1 MRNLI
6 FLLALISAFFVS
18 AEPDMDDLRSP
29 KVEPMTTYQCIN
41 TSYPRVE
48 SLDEC
53 LAIYKQSPANESP
66 DGCETLY
73 KIDPAFSTSTKYSL
87 TVRKQRKSSSPP
99 YACTSYSPYS
109 FKLIISDEQI
119 TETKSCPPNGM
130 PLHKIDVFDSM
141 GQHMCAKEL
150 ESEPEPE
157 KDPDCPDPTDNDP
170 FVFGSGGGQTSV
182 CFPAGNGRQC
192 EIKTDSNGGY
202 YIPISYGSAEPTTC
216 IPDPDPEP
224 KPEPEPT
231 PDPEKPDDKDDPTPT
246 PDPDNPE
253 PPKDADDSDQTDI
266 LDAVNQVNDN
276 LNVINDNMNLG
287 IETHNER
294 LDRMAKETQNS
305 NELLGSIKQ
314 NTASTTLNTGK
325 TILEIGKTNTILE
338 GVKTVQT
345 EGVKLH
351 VEGVKLLDEIKENT
365 KKDDFTFTSGGRMAG
380 GLDSVFTFE
389 EMAQFDKFIESA
401 EKRRF
406 KLIDDIKKET
416 ETLFTIDPN
425 LNSQYEQRLETIK
438 GVQVDLG
445 LSRFSDFFKLI
456 APAILL
462 AGTLTGLYILLG
474 SNRE

>member
-1 MRNLI
+1 
-6 FLLALISAFFVS
+6 
-18 AEPDMDDLRSP
+18 
-29 KVEPMTTYQCIN
+29 
-41 TSYPRVE
+41 
-48 SLDEC
+48 
-53 LAIYKQSPANESP
+53 
-66 DGCETLY
+66 LY
-73 KIDPAFSTSTKYSL
+73 KIAVPIQPQPTDPSEPTF
-87 TVRKQRKSSSPP
+87 
-99 YACTSYSPYS
+99 
-109 FKLIISDEQI
+109 
-119 TETKSCPPNGM
+119 
-130 PLHKIDVFDSM
+130 
-141 GQHMCAKEL
+141 MCAKPLGDEP
-150 ESEPEPE
+150 EPEPE

-182 CFPAGNGRQC
+182 CFPAPNGRQC
-192 EIKTDSNGGY
+192 EIKTDAYGGY
-202 YIPISYGSAEPTTC
+202 NIPVSYGSAEPTTC
-216 IPDPDPEP
+216 VPDPDPEP
-224 KPEPEPT
+224 EPEPEPT

-287 IETHNER
+287 IETHTER

-351 VEGVKLLDEIKENT
+351 GEGVKLLDEIKENT
-365 KKDDFTFTSGGRMAG
+365 KKDEFTFTSGGRMAG

-406 KLIDDIKKET
+406 KLIDDIKKES

-425 LNSQYEQRLETIK
+425 LNNQYEQRLETIK